1 MISGKAAAVTIAEM
15 AAAKDYSP
23 RRHRLYEQRWY
34 AKFGHDFF
42 LAGLF
47 AQSIYYCPFFLD
59 AITNEMRRSGGD
71 MLMARW
77 AEVMTGIRP
86 KTYLFRPDN
95 ALIILVAVVREAAE
109 RALHAAGF
117 DGFGGREYYA
127 PAEDAVDMAP
137 SSTDVAATA

>member
-15 AAAKDYSP
+15 VAAKDYSS

-42 LAGLF
+42 LAGMF

-95 ALIILVAVVREAAE
+95 AAIILVAVVREGME
-109 RALHAAGF
+109 RMMHAIGFQGYKRGYYDAG
-117 DGFGGREYYA
+117 DENI
-127 PAEDAVDMAP
+127 DMAP
-137 SSTDVAATA
+137 SSMDVASTA